1 MKLQE
6 GGGGAT
12 DHGHQCHNHQWE
24 ESQDKWDKNEVDM
37 LSDITWC
44 WLFIFSKAKRIATLY
59 VIEMLI
65 DVSCFQ

>member
-6 GGGGAT
+6 GGGRGI
-12 DHGHQCHNHQWE
+12 DHGHQCHNHRWE

-44 WLFIFSKAKRIATLY
+44 WLFIFSKAERIVTLY
-59 VIEMLI
+59 VIEILI